1 MSKWFGEGLSQL
13 SKAAGQTF
21 CYHAETH
28 SVLKTILLEICI
40 SCSVLYIS
48 DLLCSTLPATA
59 AEKAAAVRAEA
70 EAKLVAS
77 LNAGDANENSTN
89 GAAAA
94 QAVQVIW
101 IVRSSPLVIL
111 THFNSQQIDFSQSTR
126 EDLVQICTQRTL
138 KLQQVFTTIPYAFTF
153 MK

>member
-1 MSKWFGEGLSQL
+1 M
-13 SKAAGQTF
+13 
-21 CYHAETH
+21 
-28 SVLKTILLEICI
+28 
-40 SCSVLYIS
+40 
-48 DLLCSTLPATA
+48 LCSTLPATA